1 MWSVKTLPPRHQ
13 ECEPSG
19 VFQSVCNYQCF
30 ELLKRS
36 SSAPASSVGG
46 ASSVRLFTGYH
57 DISGPIIGDLDEDL
71 DNNVEVRDLSMY
83 DSSGYCNMASLSQL
97 IFL

>member
-1 MWSVKTLPPRHQ
+1 
-13 ECEPSG
+13 
-19 VFQSVCNYQCF
+19 
-30 ELLKRS
+30 
-36 SSAPASSVGG
+36 
-46 ASSVRLFTGYH
+46 VRLFTGYH

-83 DSSGYCNMASLSQL
+83 DSSGYCNMVSLSQL